1 MLMEKKVVLSLR
13 GITKSFPGVKA
24 LDGIYLD
31 FYEGEV
37 HSLCGEN
44 GAGKSTLMKILSG
57 VYPLDQGEI
66 YIDGKRET
74 IRNPQDALSKG
85 QSIIFQEFNLVDA
98 LSIAENIFMGRLSNK
113 RGTWV
118 NWRQL
123 NEEAKKLMLRVGY
136 DIDPATLVRDLSV
149 AEKQMVEI
157 AKALSYHSRVIIM
170 DEPSAALTSNEV
182 EKLMKII
189 RDLKR
194 EKVTVIYISHKLEEV
209 MEISDRVSV
218 LRDGKII
225 STNDAKELNQER
237 IVEHMVGRTIDQEY
251 PKRAT
256 APGGDAEV
264 VLEVK
269 GLTRKGVFEDISF
282 RLHRGEI
289 LGFAGLVGSG
299 RTEIVRA
306 VFGAD
311 KPEGGEILLNGRRG
325 SLKNPGKA
333 IRFGL
338 AFLTEDRK
346 HQGLHLDM
354 TLSKN
359 VSCANLS
366 ALTKRGFLDRRAE
379 KRVCEEYIEK
389 LSIKTPSPEQKALNL
404 SGGNQQKVVLAK
416 WLFANSN
423 IIILDEP
430 TRGIDVGAK
439 MEIYHLMNRLVEEGK
454 SIIMISSEL
463 PELMAMSDRVIV
475 VYEGKIKGTLTG
487 DEIRA
492 ENIMQTILRKEEV
505 AG

>member
-1 MLMEKKVVLSLR
+1 MRMLMEKKVVLSLR

-282 RLHRGEI
+282 RLHRGEN
-289 LGFAGLVGSG
+289 S
-299 RTEIVRA
+299 A
-306 VFGAD
+306 VHIGD
-311 KPEGGEILLNGRRG
+311 LNRQCVLRPPHHYP
-325 SLKNPGKA
+325 KNPAAAVLGSRRSNLAQNHRTRQNICLRLLQNFVILTVNGDKA
-333 IRFGL
+333 LL
-338 AFLTEDRK
+338 AA
-346 HQGLHLDM
+346 HQYFDISVCQSRRVLHLPVVVGMGNIQLFRDSLVCGSVDGVQHRLALVQNAVQGNYGVLLA
-354 TLSKN
+354 LSQI
-359 VSCANLS
+359 VCLQR
-366 ALTKRGFLDRRAE
+366 ALLLLAGGQQAQSHQRQQENFGSFFHLKCSLFPVGTARPRSYTAAGSHWPRR
-379 KRVCEEYIEK
+379 
-389 LSIKTPSPEQKALNL
+389 
-404 SGGNQQKVVLAK
+404 
-416 WLFANSN
+416 
-423 IIILDEP
+423 
-430 TRGIDVGAK
+430 
-439 MEIYHLMNRLVEEGK
+439 
-454 SIIMISSEL
+454 
-463 PELMAMSDRVIV
+463 IV
-475 VYEGKIKGTLTG
+475 T
-487 DEIRA
+487 
-492 ENIMQTILRKEEV
+492 
-505 AG
+505 

>member
-1 MLMEKKVVLSLR
+1 MLFRSLR

-237 IVEHMVGRTIDQEY
+237 IVEHKIGR
-251 PKRAT
+251 AH
-256 APGGDAEV
+256 V
-264 VLEVK
+264 
-269 GLTRKGVFEDISF
+269 
-282 RLHRGEI
+282 
-289 LGFAGLVGSG
+289 
-299 RTEIVRA
+299 
-306 VFGAD
+306 
-311 KPEGGEILLNGRRG
+311 
-325 SLKNPGKA
+325 
-333 IRFGL
+333 
-338 AFLTEDRK
+338 
-346 HQGLHLDM
+346 
-354 TLSKN
+354 
-359 VSCANLS
+359 
-366 ALTKRGFLDRRAE
+366 
-379 KRVCEEYIEK
+379 
-389 LSIKTPSPEQKALNL
+389 
-404 SGGNQQKVVLAK
+404 
-416 WLFANSN
+416 
-423 IIILDEP
+423 
-430 TRGIDVGAK
+430 
-439 MEIYHLMNRLVEEGK
+439 
-454 SIIMISSEL
+454 
-463 PELMAMSDRVIV
+463 
-475 VYEGKIKGTLTG
+475 
-487 DEIRA
+487 
-492 ENIMQTILRKEEV
+492 
-505 AG
+505 

>member
-1 MLMEKKVVLSLR
+1 MEKKIVLSLR

-57 VYPLDQGEI
+57 VYSLDQGEI
-66 YIDGKRET
+66 YIDGRKET

-113 RGTWV
+113 SGTWV
-118 NWRQL
+118 NWKQL

-136 DIDPATLVRDLSV
+136 DIDPSTLVRDLSV

-182 EKLMKII
+182 DKLMKII
-189 RDLKR
+189 RDLRKDN
-194 EKVTVIYISHKLEEV
+194 VTVIYISHKLEEV

-218 LRDGKII
+218 MRDGKII
-225 STNDAKELNQER
+225 STNEAGELNRDR
-237 IVEHMVGRTIDQEY
+237 IVEHMVGRTVDQEY
-251 PKRAT
+251 PKRPT
-256 APGGDAEV
+256 APGSDAEV

-269 GLTRKGVFEDISF
+269 GLTRKGVFENISF
-282 RLHRGEI
+282 QLRKGEI

-306 VFGAD
+306 IFGAD
-311 KPEGGEILLNGRRG
+311 KLGGGEVILNGQPVF
-325 SLKNPGKA
+325 LKNPGKA
-333 IRFGL
+333 IRSGL
-338 AFLTEDRK
+338 ALLTEDRK

-354 TLSKN
+354 PLSKN
-359 VSCANLS
+359 VSCANLRT
-366 ALTKRGFLDRRAE
+366 LTKRGFLNRSAE
-379 KRVCEEYIEK
+379 KRVCEEYIQK
-389 LSIKTPSPEQKALNL
+389 LSIKTPSSEQKALNL

-439 MEIYHLMNRLVEEGK
+439 MEIYNLMNRLIEEGK

-475 VYEGKIKGTLTG
+475 VYEGRLKGTLTG

-492 ENIMQTILRKEEV
+492 ETIMQTILQKQEV
-505 AG
+505 TG